1 MLNIPIIIFNSGS
14 SNTLENLKRKIY
26 ENSEEKDSTVSLL
39 QFDSNIRFSLD
50 IIEKNLSNIFTDV
63 NIKWL
68 AYELLRSDDIIL
80 DIKEFLEYDIRED
93 NALFNTIKNERN
105 KYEDINESLN
115 IKIQDI
121 SKEIY
126 NSL

>member
-1 MLNIPIIIFNSGS
+1 
-14 SNTLENLKRKIY
+14 LENLKRKIY